1 MAESPFQDLTAVYDL
16 LVDWPKRLA
25 REEPFYRRLFERTG
39 ARRVADVAC
48 GTGRHAAMFH
58 SWGLSVEGSDVDPKM
73 IELARA
79 KSLSEKGSDPLSQGG
94 LTPFRTGSKFGE
106 PEGLRFVVRGF
117 DEPIRAPE
125 PFDVALCVG
134 NSLALAPDAD
144 TAARAIRE
152 MLAAVR
158 DGGAVVVQVLNL
170 WRLPDGPCVWQ
181 KSLRATLPGGEVLVL
196 KGVHR
201 SGTRGYVDLL
211 VAPVDAPEQVQSE
224 SVPLLGFEASELRRM
239 AAEAGASGIEL
250 FGGYHE
256 EPYERPESTD
266 LILVAA
272 K

>member
-58 SWGLSVEGSDVDPKM
+58 SWGLSVEGSDVDPNM
-73 IELARA
+73 IERARA
-79 KSLSEKGSDPLSQGG
+79 
-94 LTPFRTGSKFGE
+94 RFGE

-134 NSLALAPDAD
+134 NSLALAPEAD

-181 KSLRATLPGGEVLVL
+181 RSLRATLPGGEVLVV

-211 VAPVDAPEQVQSE
+211 VAPVDAPEQVQSA

-250 FGGYHE
+250 LGGYRD

>member
-25 REEPFYRRLFERTG
+25 REEPFYRRLFERIG

-79 KSLSEKGSDPLSQGG
+79 KSRSGKGSDPLGLRG
-94 LTPFRTGSKFGE
+94 LTPLRTG
-106 PEGLRFVVRGF
+106 GLRFVVRGF
-117 DEPIRAPE
+117 EEPIRAAE

-134 NSLALAPDAD
+134 NSLALAPDAA
-144 TAARAIRE
+144 TAARAVRE

-158 DGGAVVVQVLNL
+158 DGGAVVVHVLNL

-181 KSLRATLPGGEVLVL
+181 KCLRAALAQGDVLIA

-201 SGTRGYVDLL
+201 SGTRGYVDLI
-211 VAPVDAPEQVQSE
+211 VAPVDAPEQVHSE
-224 SVPLLGFEASELRRM
+224 SVPLLGIEAAELSRM
-239 AAEAGASGIEL
+239 AAEAGASDVQL
-250 FGGYHE
+250 FGGYDE
-256 EPYERPESTD
+256 KPYEPLESTD
-266 LILVAA
+266 LILVATR
-272 K
+272 